1 MIRVCDVYE
10 TLCRLAPLELR
21 LALDNAGF
29 LVGRADAVCNRA
41 LLALDLTDAVLD
53 EAIQEGVSLI
63 ITHHPLIFDPLQS
76 VTDETA
82 TGRRLLRLIENRM
95 AVISMHTN
103 LDIVEGGVND
113 VLLDL
118 CGARREGVLDEN
130 GCGRFGRLPEPL
142 PLSSFLAR
150 LRETLSCHGLRYYDA
165 GRPVERLAVLGGA
178 GVDSL
183 SRAASLGCDTFL
195 TADIKYH
202 KFQLAADLG
211 VNLIDGDHFGTENPV
226 LFTLLPKLQAAH
238 PSVDFFIS
246 RVHGPLIRFYGC

>member
-1 MIRVCDVYE
+1 MIRVCDVYQ
-10 TLCRLAPLELR
+10 TMCRLAPLELE
-21 LALDNAGF
+21 LSFDNAGF
-29 LVGRADAVCNRA
+29 LVGRADAVCERA
-41 LLALDLTDAVLD
+41 LLALDLTDTVLD
-53 EAIQEGVSLI
+53 EALREGASLI
-63 ITHHPLIFDPLQS
+63 ITHHPVIFDPLRN
-76 VTDETA
+76 VTDETP

-130 GCGRFGRLPEPL
+130 GCGRFGRLPEQ
-142 PLSSFLAR
+142 LSLSAFLAR
-150 LRETLSCHGLRYYDA
+150 LRDKLPCHGLRYYDA

-178 GVDSL
+178 GVNSL
-183 SRAASLGCDTFL
+183 PRAVSLGCDTFL

-202 KFQLAADLG
+202 KFQLAAELG

-226 LFTLLPKLQAAH
+226 LYALLPKLQAAH
-238 PSVDFFIS
+238 PTVDFMIS
-246 RVHGPLIRFYGC
+246 RVLGPLIRFF